1 MFFSYYL
8 CLMIEDLDP
17 DPDPYLCLVDLDP
30 DPGGPKTCGSGGSG
44 SGTLVFSN
52 HETVAEVRLHVQDV
66 GVGLIAVLDELRIP
80 QVVVLGDGAGAY
92 IALR

>member
-1 MFFSYYL
+1 M
-8 CLMIEDLDP
+8 
-17 DPDPYLCLVDLDP
+17 
-30 DPGGPKTCGSGGSG
+30 
-44 SGTLVFSN
+44 
-52 HETVAEVRLHVQDV
+52 RLRVQDV

>member
-1 MFFSYYL
+1 MKIVVPYYTP
-8 CLMIEDLDP
+8 I
-17 DPDPYLCLVDLDP
+17 
-30 DPGGPKTCGSGGSG
+30 PKYPH
-44 SGTLVFSN
+44 TLFCSISCSRGLGLSF